1 MRRLLLLLSIG
12 VGSALPTALAAQ
24 LQITAR
30 GANVT
35 LGGRFQVQYSKS
47 SVDGG
52 DTATTDAVD
61 DIFVRRGQINLEL
74 RIGDL
79 EARLE
84 PEFAV
89 GNIGLADGWIRWRF
103 GGPLR
108 ISVGQF
114 KRAFSIF
121 ELHSD
126 VELPWIER
134 DARIEGLTS
143 CPGVGNVCS
152 FSRFAGQLQFDERD
166 VGVRAEGDL
175 GSKVQYLAT
184 LTNGQGRN
192 LADVNDGKSVSGRIV
207 VLFTP
212 TIKLAGYAASHDYLG
227 PAPARDTEYAQAFGA
242 DLEIGTFRD
251 GFHLLAGVIGGENW
265 LVGPTA
271 DFNAIQGI
279 ASYYVPFAEGAKL
292 AGIEPMLR
300 VDRSWTENATDV
312 EISSLIL
319 TPGISF
325 YVSGRNWL
333 GINFDH
339 YDPSRGE
346 TAWSLKTQFYFY
358 Y

>member
-1 MRRLLLLLSIG
+1 MRPSILMALLG
-12 VGSALPTALAAQ
+12 FALPLPLAAQ
-24 LQITAR
+24 LEITAR

-35 LGGRFQVQYSKS
+35 VGGRFQVQYSKS
-47 SVDGG
+47 SVDGTDAG
-52 DTATTDAVD
+52 TTDALD
-61 DIFVRRGQINLEL
+61 DIFLRRAQINIDM

-79 EARLE
+79 EARME

-103 GGPLR
+103 GAPLR
-108 ISVGQF
+108 VSVGQF

-126 VELPWIER
+126 VDLPGIER

-152 FSRFAGQLQFDERD
+152 FSRLAGQLQFDERD
-166 VGVRAEGDL
+166 LGVRAEGDL

-184 LTNGQGRN
+184 VTNGQGRN
-192 LADVNDGKSVSGRIV
+192 LADANDGKSVSGRVV

-212 TIKLAGYAASHDYLG
+212 TIKLAGYAATHDYLG
-227 PAPARDTEYAQAFGA
+227 PAPARDTEYAQALGA

-251 GFHLLAGVIGGENW
+251 GPHLLVGAIGGENW
-265 LVGPTA
+265 LVGPEA
-271 DFNAIQGI
+271 DFTAVQGI
-279 ASYYVPFAEGAKL
+279 GTYYFALPEGGEL
-292 AGIEPMLR
+292 AGIEPFLR
-300 VDRSWTENATDV
+300 VDRSSTEDATGLG
-312 EISSLIL
+312 ISALTL

-325 YVSGRNWL
+325 YVTGRNWL

-346 TAWSLKTQFYFY
+346 SAWSLKTQFFFY